1 MAMTR
6 DTTDYDSIYHRR
18 LEKMDDEK
26 LCQIVVHVEA
36 TAREWLG
43 AANKHDASQAVVEHF
58 AEQVRQATSDQ

>member
-1 MAMTR
+1 MTR

-18 LEKMDDEK
+18 LEKLDDAQ

-43 AANKHDASQAVVEHF
+43 ACNKHDASQKVV
-58 AEQVRQATSDQ
+58 

>member
-1 MAMTR
+1 MTR

-18 LEKMDDEK
+18 LEKLDDAQ

-43 AANKHDASQAVVEHF
+43 ACNKHDASQEVVEHF
-58 AEQVRQATSDQ
+58 AEQVRQAQED